1 MLNDYLFQ
9 TVKQYRRSPYVF
21 RAESFVGTT
30 DVGVELDR
38 PARLS
43 CASQVSSPSV
53 LTVVGSTVES
63 FSFTPTQSYRLGTK
77 LFTSCD
83 SLTVEGS
90 TASLIEVRAVDAAG
104 NQVGVWKY
112 LGEHRVRLVRGAAYE
127 ITGEEAPGE
136 VWVSRYKLLFIINQD
151 VEEGDVFEM
160 GEKEYKVISVDH
172 LYTRVAYHHTEC
184 IVVESEGIM

>member
-1 MLNDYLFQ
+1 MLNEYLFQ
-9 TVKQYRRSPYVF
+9 TAKQYRRLPYVL

-30 DVGVELDR
+30 DVGIELDK

-43 CASQVSSPSV
+43 CTLQASSPTV
-53 LTVVGSTVES
+53 LTVVGSTIES
-63 FSFTPTQSYRLGTK
+63 FSFTPTQSYRLGAK
-77 LFTSCD
+77 LFTSCE

-112 LGEHRVRLVRGAAYE
+112 LGEHKVRLARRAARE

-136 VWVSRYKLLFIINQD
+136 VWVGRYKLLFIINRD
-151 VEEGDVFEM
+151 VEEGDVFKM
-160 GEKEYKVISVDH
+160 GEKEYKVTSVDH
-172 LYTRVAYHHTEC
+172 LYTRVTYHHTEC
-184 IVVESEGIM
+184 VVEESEGLI